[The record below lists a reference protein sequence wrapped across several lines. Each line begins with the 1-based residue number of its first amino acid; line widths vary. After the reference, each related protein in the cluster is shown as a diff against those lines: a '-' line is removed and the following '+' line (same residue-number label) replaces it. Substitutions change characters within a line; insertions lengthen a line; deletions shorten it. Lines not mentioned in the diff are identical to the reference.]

1 MLFAFARPPA
11 LGHRMGFD
19 TGRIDVSIECTAFKR
34 FRVTEHLLDVAHKRG
49 NSVSMVAKSVEAWS
63 WMDGALAGVMIS
75 PSPCARITTST
86 PCIVVVAFARD
97 ALSQAPVNPEPAE

>member
-34 FRVTEHLLDVAHKRG
+34 FRVTEHLLDVAPKRG
-49 NSVSMVAKSVEAWS
+49 NSISMVAKSVEAWWS
-63 WMDGALAGVMIS
+63 
-75 PSPCARITTST
+75 RY
-86 PCIVVVAFARD
+86 VVVVGESLVSADDAR
-97 ALSQAPVNPEPAE
+97 ASKIF